1 MKAKRNIPLRR
12 RKKQGKKAG
21 LAPGTISYVGDL
33 RDFELYADVM
43 EYCEETFDEKNNV
56 SIKSIPRYTGN
67 EDIRWINIIGIHDT
81 GVLETVG
88 KTFELHNLV
97 MEDIAHADQRPK
109 LDEFDAYAYLVVQ
122 MVRYDDEHFQISTE
136 QLSIIVQGN
145 TLISFQEQP
154 GDLFE
159 GIRERLRKNVGKGRR
174 SGVEYLIYSI
184 LDTIVDNYFVVLEKM
199 GNHLDEIEVKL
210 LDEAKS
216 DDVKELHE
224 IKRELIY
231 LRKSVWPMREV
242 INSLSKSGL
251 IQKNQITEIYLR
263 DVYDHCVRAIDTLE
277 TYREMSSSLMD
288 MHLSSLSNKMNTV
301 MKTLTIISTI
311 FIPLTFIVGV
321 YGMNFKRMPELEMTY
336 AYETVWAIM
345 IVLTLIMIRYFKR
358 KGWI

>member
-1 MKAKRNIPLRR
+1 MKAKKNTPLSR
-12 RKKQGKKAG
+12 RKKQRKKAG

-33 RDFELYADVM
+33 RDFEVYADVM
-43 EYCEETFDEKNNV
+43 EYCEETFDEKNNI

-67 EDIRWINIIGIHDT
+67 EDIRWINITGIHET
-81 GVLETVG
+81 AVLETLG

-97 MEDIAHADQRPK
+97 MEDIAHANQRPK

-122 MVRYDDEHFQISTE
+122 MVRYDDEYFQISTE

-145 TLISFQEQP
+145 TIITFQEQP

-159 GIRERLRKNVGKGRR
+159 GIRERLKKNIGKGRR

-199 GNHLDEIEVKL
+199 GDHLDEIEVKL
-210 LDEAKS
+210 LGQAKS
-216 DDVKELHE
+216 NDVNELHG

-242 INSLSKSGL
+242 INSLGKSEL

-321 YGMNFKRMPELEMTY
+321 YGMNFKYMPELEIKY
-336 AYETVWAIM
+336 AYEIVWGVM
-345 IVLTLIMIRYFKR
+345 IVLTLIMIRYFRR

>member
-1 MKAKRNIPLRR
+1 MKAKKNTPLSR
-12 RKKQGKKAG
+12 RKKQRKKAG

-33 RDFELYADVM
+33 RDFEVFADMM
-43 EYCEETFDEKNNV
+43 EYCAETFDEKNNI
-56 SIKSIPRYTGN
+56 SIKSIPRSTGN
-67 EDIRWINIIGIHDT
+67 EDIRWINITGIHET
-81 GVLETVG
+81 AVLETIG

-97 MEDIAHADQRPK
+97 MEDIAHANQRPK
-109 LDEFDAYAYLVVQ
+109 LDEFDAYAYIVVQ
-122 MVRYDDEHFQISTE
+122 MVRYDDEFFQVSTE
-136 QLSIIVQGN
+136 QLSIIVQGH
-145 TLISFQEQP
+145 TIITFQEQP

-159 GIRERLRKNVGKGRR
+159 EIRERLRKNIGKGRR

-199 GNHLDEIEVKL
+199 GDHLDEIEVKL
-210 LDEAKS
+210 LGEAKS
-216 DDVKELHE
+216 NDVKELHG

-242 INSLSKSGL
+242 INSLGKSEL

-263 DVYDHCVRAIDTLE
+263 DVYDHCIRAIDTLE

-288 MHLSSLSNKMNTV
+288 MYLSSLSNKMNTV

-321 YGMNFKRMPELEMTY
+321 YGMNFKYMPELEIKH
-336 AYETVWAIM
+336 AYEIVWGVM
-345 IVLTLIMIRYFKR
+345 IILTLIMIRYFRR